1 MSTITILGKKYN
13 ILILVASVVLSVFI
27 LSLTVS
33 DCTSCD
39 GKCNK
44 KGGKSCCCGGK
55 GCEKCGSAPLPAG
68 NIVGADDGTFSEL
81 ADV

>member
-1 MSTITILGKKYN
+1 MSSITILGKKYN
-13 ILILVASVVLSVFI
+13 ILIIVASVVLSVFI

-39 GKCNK
+39 GKCK
-44 KGGKSCCCGGK
+44 KKD
-55 GCEKCGSAPLPAG
+55 GSAEKKCDSVPLPAG